1 MVDFWATWCPPCQAP
16 MAHNVAMLDKRAA
29 DWGTDVRIIG
39 LSIDQDKAKLKSH
52 VEAKGWQKVEHYFRG
67 ASDASK
73 TYSVNGVPHVMLID
87 KTGTIVFKGHPANRP
102 NLEEDFDTLR
112 NGGSISGEGCA
123 ASEAAAEGGE
133 APVPEG
139 YVEMDDKELEDDIAQ
154 ASAAIDALTKD
165 TEVVEIAKQCPR
177 AFCVLVCDKQFNP
190 NTGKTLVKYENY
202 RVLVGSQENIDK
214 LKAKIEEKVT
224 GKFKIVLREQ
234 AM

>member
-1 MVDFWATWCPPCQAP
+1 M
-16 MAHNVAMLDKRAA
+16 
-29 DWGTDVRIIG
+29 G
-39 LSIDQDKAKLKSH
+39 SH

-123 ASEAAAEGGE
+123 ASEAAAE
-133 APVPEG
+133 
-139 YVEMDDKELEDDIAQ
+139 
-154 ASAAIDALTKD
+154 
-165 TEVVEIAKQCPR
+165 VVEIAKQCPR